1 MSESSDISRDRVVYL
16 LGAGATQACVDA
28 VNCQRGTLMS
38 HLNSDLIGR
47 LRHLSTSDMY
57 RKDPSIQ
64 RLVNNVIQMETD
76 FEQVITFLDQ
86 APSHLHQSLATDLR
100 HIFEEVL
107 RGRFSDIRQERNDTT
122 PNELYYQLLD
132 MHFLEGLSEEL
143 NGCITLNYDNYLEL
157 AIAQCPT
164 LQCDLGIPSST
175 VPTDCQSIRVVK
187 LHGSFG
193 WADVWP
199 IAEAEDGT
207 LWIPPGIQKE
217 KSRYPFNLL
226 WGFARELLDCDVL
239 RIIGCDLGPNDWD
252 LISLLFTTRHANN
265 ARPPYRVEVI
275 DAPHTARRI
284 QNMFPYLEVQ
294 SLLDIEPIGSR
305 MVSEYGGGPVER
317 FQNLTQTRQQE
328 LIDLLGWGENWFH
341 IWLIQ
346 RAETLHL
353 DLGSLD
359 TPHRAFQ
366 KLLGNAEE

>member
-143 NGCITLNYDNYLEL
+143 NGFITLNYDNYLEL
-157 AIAQCPT
+157 AIALTCP
-164 LQCDLGIPSST
+164 
-175 VPTDCQSIRVVK
+175 
-187 LHGSFG
+187 
-193 WADVWP
+193 
-199 IAEAEDGT
+199 
-207 LWIPPGIQKE
+207 
-217 KSRYPFNLL
+217 
-226 WGFARELLDCDVL
+226 
-239 RIIGCDLGPNDWD
+239 
-252 LISLLFTTRHANN
+252 
-265 ARPPYRVEVI
+265 
-275 DAPHTARRI
+275 
-284 QNMFPYLEVQ
+284 
-294 SLLDIEPIGSR
+294 
-305 MVSEYGGGPVER
+305 
-317 FQNLTQTRQQE
+317 QE
-328 LIDLLGWGENWFH
+328 WYH
-341 IWLIQ
+341 ILC
-346 RAETLHL
+346 
-353 DLGSLD
+353 
-359 TPHRAFQ
+359 
-366 KLLGNAEE
+366 